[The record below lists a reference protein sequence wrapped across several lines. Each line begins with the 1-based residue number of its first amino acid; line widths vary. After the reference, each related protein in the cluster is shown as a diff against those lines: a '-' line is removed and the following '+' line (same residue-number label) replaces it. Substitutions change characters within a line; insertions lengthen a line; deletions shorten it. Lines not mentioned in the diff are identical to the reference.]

1 MGLGFGVHADDD
13 DQWNEAIVGD
23 DLGLFHGPS
32 APLLEA
38 LCSGFLLRGGL
49 GTLDGSLA
57 LALQ

>member
-1 MGLGFGVHADDD
+1 MDKNNRSDGAEELIEMGLGFGVHANDD

-38 LCSGFLLRGGL
+38 LCS
-49 GTLDGSLA
+49 
-57 LALQ
+57 